1 MCVQLEKKG
10 GVPAFIRKGE
20 RIGGICVVEGE
31 VGFSRGWF
39 LAETPVEVTAVVV
52 EEVEE
57 EEKGRNPLVERWKR
71 ARASMVAFGR
81 QGARYISRVCQHART
96 GQGTETKRDG

>member
-1 MCVQLEKKG
+1 MDG
-10 GVPAFIRKGE
+10 YMRGRG
-20 RIGGICVVEGE
+20 R
-31 VGFSRGWF
+31 GFSRGWF

-52 EEVEE
+52 EEVAGEE
-57 EEKGRNPLVERWKR
+57 EEEVEEKGRNPLVERSKR

-96 GQGTETKRDG
+96 GQGTETKRDGDG